1 MDSSSSSSS
10 DDSDLDEKLE
20 TARAVVTVLEA
31 VQAVME
37 ADDSSVS
44 SEDEVPV
51 EPLNVLDL
59 ESQSLYEVVLHRFES
74 TLYRCDDGFPAAF
87 DSLSEDVLHLLKN
100 IREFVIKCF
109 QR

>member
-10 DDSDLDEKLE
+10 EDSDLDEKLE

-37 ADDSSVS
+37 A
-44 SEDEVPV
+44 EDEVPADR
-51 EPLNVLDL
+51 EPHKVFDL
-59 ESQSLYEVVLHRFES
+59 ESQSLFELVLHRFES
-74 TLYRCDDGFPAAF
+74 ALYRYDDVFPAAF
-87 DSLSEDVLHLLKN
+87 DSLSEDVLHLLKK
-100 IREFVIKCF
+100 IREFVINCF